1 MKILAILDVLLT
13 TQYNNIEKLSK
24 KELVKGLKAKNRDCY
39 NYLYKN
45 YSAKLYG
52 IALHITQKTD
62 LAEDVLQ
69 ETFIKVFKHV
79 GKFDESKGTFFTWML
94 NICRNGA
101 IDKIRYGKESKK
113 IQFDSL
119 NVDIISKTNPE
130 IELANSELWNLLEKL
145 DEEHKTILKL
155 SYYYG
160 YSHSEIAEKLDM
172 PFGTVKSK
180 IRIAIRELRKIY
192 P

>member
-1 MKILAILDVLLT
+1 
-13 TQYNNIEKLSK
+13 
-24 KELVKGLKAKNRDCY
+24 
-39 NYLYKN
+39 
-45 YSAKLYG
+45 
-52 IALHITQKTD
+52 
-62 LAEDVLQ
+62 
-69 ETFIKVFKHV
+69 
-79 GKFDESKGTFFTWML
+79 ML

-119 NVDIISKTNPE
+119 NVDIISETNPE
-130 IELANSELWNLLEKL
+130 IEFVNADLWNCL
-145 DEEHKTILKL
+145 DRLDKDHKEILKL

-160 YSHSEIAEKLDM
+160 YSHTEIAEKLDM
-172 PFGTVKSK
+172 PLGSVKSR

>member
-1 MKILAILDVLLT
+1 M
-13 TQYNNIEKLSK
+13 
-24 KELVKGLKAKNRDCY
+24 
-39 NYLYKN
+39 YKN
-45 YSAKLYG
+45 YSSKLYG
-52 IALHITQKTD
+52 IALHITQKSD

-69 ETFIKVFKHV
+69 ETFIKVYQNAHKY
-79 GKFDESKGTFFTWML
+79 DESKGTFFTWML

-101 IDKIRYGKESKK
+101 IDKIRYGKESSK
-113 IQFDSL
+113 IQFDTL
-119 NVDIISKTNPE
+119 NVNIDTGTNPE
-130 IELANSELWNLLEKL
+130 IKLANQEIWQVLEKL
-145 DEEHKTILKL
+145 DDDLKEVLKL

-160 YSHSEIAEKLDM
+160 YSHSEISEKLNI